1 MVGRSW
7 QYAFMASIACCVA
20 LAGRNGKGQ
29 PYSTVKM
36 RGLIMFQARVHYLE
50 TDDPTLQ
57 AVDRVPEEF
66 HDPIH
71 HQALAFDY
79 FAEAYIA
86 FFHGADAFDEQ
97 EKALEARYGGFI
109 YPISGSS
116 LIPPQAKKNE
126 RVANDLE
133 EQTERRARI
142 KAEFEQ
148 LQSSAVGI
156 MTLLRIWTSNLPRL
170 PSRNCKKTMGFLSVT
185 ERSSMMFTNDSNHGR
200 SI

>member
-1 MVGRSW
+1 
-7 QYAFMASIACCVA
+7 
-20 LAGRNGKGQ
+20 
-29 PYSTVKM
+29 
-36 RGLIMFQARVHYLE
+36 MFQARVHYLE

-97 EKALEARYGGFI
+97 EKALEARYGGSI

-148 LQSSAVGI
+148 LQSSAVGT
-156 MTLLRIWTSNLPRL
+156 MTLLRIWISNLLRL
-170 PSRNCKKTMGFLSVT
+170 PSRNCKKTTGFLSVT
-185 ERSSMMFTNDSNHGR
+185 ERSSMMFTNDSNRGR